1 MMKLFKLIHIYI
13 ISLMGCK
20 IKKEVSKQ
28 DCDNKT
34 VIYREKD
41 RKKII
46 DESNNSVKVIA
57 SYGDEIAI
65 VGVSLEQKKYLKG
78 GIMITKLNL
87 QKRSWLLRKKDVL
100 NSDM

>member
-1 MMKLFKLIHIYI
+1 
-13 ISLMGCK
+13 MGCK

-28 DCDNKT
+28 DCDNKA

-46 DESNNSVKVIA
+46 DESNNNVKVIA

-65 VGVSLEQKKYLKG
+65 VGVSLEQKN
-78 GIMITKLNL
+78 I
-87 QKRSWLLRKKDVL
+87 
-100 NSDM
+100 